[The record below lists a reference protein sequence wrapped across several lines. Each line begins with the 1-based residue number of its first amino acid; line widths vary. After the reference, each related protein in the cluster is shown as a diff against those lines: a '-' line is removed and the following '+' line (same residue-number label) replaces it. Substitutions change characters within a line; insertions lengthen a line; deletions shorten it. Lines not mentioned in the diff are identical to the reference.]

1 MNHMRVLTMAMMPS
15 DYQCLPVTVMM
26 TLVTVILEPRVAP
39 LSMRGTTEGVK
50 AAAARPA
57 WRSMR

>member
-1 MNHMRVLTMAMMPS
+1 MNHMRVLTMTTMPNG
-15 DYQCLPVTVMM
+15 DQCLPATVVM
-26 TLVTVILEPRVAP
+26 TLVTVILEPRVTP

-57 WRSMR
+57 WRWRR